1 MKVPKMLI
9 DYTVRFG
16 VPIGLAYYYWNPR
29 SDEEIRQD
37 LEKQIKPDPEMR
49 RKRQAK
55 FAELLLQGDGLS
67 DESKKQLD
75 QVTSFTKTKKEY
87 LADQKKK

>member
-37 LEKQIKPDPEMR
+37 L
-49 RKRQAK
+49 
-55 FAELLLQGDGLS
+55 GDGLS

-75 QVTSFTKTKKEY
+75 QATSFTKTKKEY